1 MISVDQKLEKLS
13 LLKPLT
19 ETEVRRLAK
28 EAKLEHVWSSNALE
42 GNSLTLEG
50 TSSIINDGIT
60 VGKSVRET
68 LEAINLSQAYDYM
81 LMLAEDKQ
89 ELTETVIRQ
98 LNRMVMF
105 NTAQTHELAGTYR
118 KGKAWPKGYEDQP
131 YVNPIAIADK
141 MKQLINWSKE
151 NKERLHPIIY
161 AANLHQKFV
170 VIHPFNDGN
179 GRTAR
184 LLMNLVLIQA
194 DYPVINISP
203 TVRQEYMS
211 TLAESRKNGKVEIF
225 EEFITEYVL
234 DKLS

>member
-1 MISVDQKLEKLS
+1 MLNVNRKLEKLS

-19 ETEVRRLAK
+19 ETKVRRLAK

-42 GNSLTLEG
+42 GNSLTLEQ

-60 VGKSVRET
+60 VGKSVKET

-81 LMLAEDKQ
+81 LMLAESKQ
-89 ELTETVIRQ
+89 ELTESVIKK
-98 LNRMVMF
+98 LNRLVMF

-131 YVNPIAIADK
+131 YIIPTAIAEK

-151 NKERLHPIIY
+151 NKGRLHPVIY
-161 AANLHQKFV
+161 AADLHQKFV
-170 VIHPFNDGN
+170 SIHPFSDGN

-184 LLMNLVLIQA
+184 LLMNLVLIQTN
-194 DYPVINISP
+194 YPVINIRP
-203 TVRQEYMS
+203 TVRQEYM
-211 TLAESRKNGKVEIF
+211 TALAEARENGKVEIF
-225 EEFITEYVL
+225 EKFIIEYAL
-234 DKLS
+234 ES

>member
-1 MISVDQKLEKLS
+1 MISVDQKLKKLS
-13 LLKPLT
+13 LLKPLI
-19 ETEVRRLAK
+19 EDKARILAK
-28 EAKLEHVWSSNALE
+28 EAKLEHVWSSNVLE
-42 GNSLTLEG
+42 GNSLTLKE

-81 LMLAEDKQ
+81 LLLAEDKQ
-89 ELTETVIRQ
+89 ELTETVIKK
-98 LNRMVMF
+98 LNRLVMF

-118 KGKAWPKGYEDQP
+118 KGKAWSKGYEDQP

-141 MKQLINWSKE
+141 IKQLINWSKE
-151 NKERLHPIIY
+151 NKKHLHPVIY
-161 AANLHQKFV
+161 AADLHQKFV
-170 VIHPFNDGN
+170 TIHPFTDGN

-194 DYPVINISP
+194 NYPVININP
-203 TVRQEYMS
+203 TARQEYM
-211 TLAESRKNGKVEIF
+211 TALAESRENSKVEIF
-225 EEFITEYVL
+225 EKFITEYVL

>member
-1 MISVDQKLEKLS
+1 MDQRLEKLS

-19 ETEVRRLAK
+19 ETKVRRLAK

-42 GNSLTLEG
+42 GNSLTLDQ

-60 VGKSVRET
+60 VGKSVKET

-81 LMLAEDKQ
+81 LLLAEDKQ
-89 ELTETVIRQ
+89 ELTESVIKK
-98 LNRMVMF
+98 LNRLVMF

-131 YVNPIAIADK
+131 YISPTAIADN
-141 MKQLINWSKE
+141 MKQLINWGKE
-151 NKERLHPIIY
+151 NKERLHPVIY
-161 AANLHQKFV
+161 AADLHQKFV
-170 VIHPFNDGN
+170 SIHPFSDGN

-194 DYPVINISP
+194 NYPVININP
-203 TVRQEYMS
+203 TVRQEYL
-211 TLAESRKNGKVEIF
+211 TALAEARENGKVEIF
-225 EEFITEYVL
+225 EKFIIEYAL
-234 DKLS
+234 ES